1 MDHFKCPQCGYP
13 LSMDVTKDG
22 RGKFR
27 IEFYC
32 EGGGD
37 DAFSFEIATGLSSKD
52 IAKLV
57 VR

>member
-1 MDHFKCPQCGYP
+1 
-13 LSMDVTKDG
+13 MDVTKDG